1 VHRIGQYAIVEHTIL
16 IGVGI
21 ALAIGFLIAFQTL
34 SGSVEGS
41 ATSIETRLLSSY
53 MAANA
58 VGLVESGGNG
68 KITLSLPDDITD
80 NVYAVRLS
88 DSGINVVTTGNTETA
103 SLYGLER
110 RLEMDGSVTSQSQ
123 SVSLVYADGALSV
136 EGEQ

>member
-1 VHRIGQYAIVEHTIL
+1 MQRIGQYAIVEHTIL

-34 SGSVEGS
+34 SGNVEGS

-53 MAANA
+53 ISANA
-58 VGLVESGGNG
+58 IELVESGGNG
-68 KITLSLPDDITD
+68 KFTLALPDDITD

-88 DSGINVVTTGNTETA
+88 DSGVNVVTTGSTETT

-110 RLEMDGSVTSQSQ
+110 RIRMDGSVTSQAQ
-123 SVSLVYADGALSV
+123 SVSLIYADGSLSV
-136 EGEQ
+136 VNEQ

>member
-68 KITLSLPDDITD
+68 KITLALPDDITD

-123 SVSLVYADGALSV
+123 SVSLVYADGVLSV